1 MKKMLCALCCV
12 GAMYAADTL
21 NQAEINIGNA
31 DSLKGLVN
39 IQGQYKDKDRAAAKL
54 FLGYQGFDKALE
66 NKKVKDAFK
75 TNKKDYEISA
85 YLGKVLLDNSIT
97 DLTAYLI
104 GGYHFS
110 KVKYSNETKNA
121 NGFLWGAQLEVLTN
135 ITDKFR
141 AGASAE
147 YKNLYSS
154 KQDFGAGKVK
164 VKDDKVEILAKVDVM
179 VDTGVYLGGK
189 IGMQKRNLKVSDSSF
204 DKNQFV
210 FFLTA
215 GATY

>member
-1 MKKMLCALCCV
+1 MKKTLCALCCV

-21 NQAEINIGNA
+21 NQVEINIGNTG
-31 DSLKGLVN
+31 SHKGLVN
-39 IQGQYKDKDRAAAKL
+39 IQGQYKDTDRAAAKL
-54 FLGYQGFDKALE
+54 FLGYQGFDKAME
-66 NKKVKDAFK
+66 NGKFKDPFK
-75 TNKKDYEISA
+75 TNKKDYELSA
-85 YLGKVLLDNSIT
+85 YLGKVLLDNSVT

-110 KVKYSNETKNA
+110 KVKYGNESKSA
-121 NGFLWGAQLEVLTN
+121 NGALWGAQLEVLTN

-154 KQDFGAGKVK
+154 KKDFGAGKIK
-164 VKDDKVEILAKVDVM
+164 IKDDKVEVLAKIDVM
-179 VDTGVYLGGK
+179 VDSGVYVGGK
-189 IGMQKRNLKVSDSSF
+189 IGMQKRDLSIGDSNF